1 MIERITGKLLDKST
15 NSICIDVNGICYEIE
30 TTANTIN
37 SLPDIN
43 EKLTLFTHLL
53 IREDAHILFGFNDHS
68 TRNTFRLL
76 IKTAGIGART
86 ALSVLSTLSVDELL
100 NSIVMQDPSILTKVP
115 GIGQRTAERLL
126 LELKNKIKS
135 EPGMSSLQTP
145 PQHHSDL
152 INALVS
158 LGYSYKET
166 MKIINFVP
174 ENLTIS
180 ESIKYALKLL
190 SSG

>member
-15 NSICIDVNGICYEIE
+15 NSVCLDVNGICYEIE
-30 TTANTIN
+30 TTLSTIN
-37 SLPDIN
+37 SLPNIN
-43 EKLTLFTHLL
+43 EQLTLFTHLL
-53 IREDAHILFGFNDHS
+53 IREDAHILFGFNDHN

-86 ALSVLSTLSVDELL
+86 ALSVLSTLTVDELSS
-100 NSIVMQDPSILTKVP
+100 SIVMQETSILTKVP
-115 GIGQRTAERLL
+115 GIGQRTAERLI

-135 EPGMSSLQTP
+135 ETGLNSAQV
-145 PQHHSDL
+145 PQRHSDL

-158 LGYSYKET
+158 LGYSYKEV

-174 ENLTIS
+174 EELTIS
-180 ESIKYALKLL
+180 ESIKYALKLI
-190 SSG
+190 SAG

>member
-1 MIERITGKLLDKST
+1 MIERITGKLLEKST
-15 NSICIDVNGICYEIE
+15 NSVCLDVNGICYEIE
-30 TTANTIN
+30 TTSGTIN
-37 SLPDIN
+37 SLPHIN

-53 IREDAHILFGFNDHS
+53 IREDAHILFGFNDHN

-86 ALSVLSTLSVDELL
+86 ALSVLSTLTVEELS
-100 NSIVMQDPSILTKVP
+100 NSILMQEPSILTKVP
-115 GIGQRTAERLL
+115 GIGQRTAERLI

-135 EPGMSSLQTP
+135 ETGLNSTQV
-145 PQHHSDL
+145 PQIHSDL

-158 LGYSYKET
+158 LGYSCKEA

-190 SSG
+190 SAG

>member
-1 MIERITGKLLDKST
+1 MIERITGKLIEKST
-15 NSICIDVNGICYEIE
+15 NSVCLDVNGICYEIE
-30 TTANTIN
+30 ITSNTIN
-37 SLPDIN
+37 SLPAIN
-43 EKLTLFTHLL
+43 EQTTLFTHLL
-53 IREDAHILFGFNDHS
+53 IREDAHILFGFNNPE

-86 ALSVLSTLSVDELL
+86 ALSVLSTLTVDELS
-100 NSIVMQDPSILTKVP
+100 NSILMQEPSILTKVP
-115 GIGQRTAERLL
+115 GIGQKTAERLL

-135 EPGMSSLQTP
+135 ETGLNSLQV
-145 PQHHSDL
+145 PQRQSDI

-166 MKIINFVP
+166 IKIINLVP
-174 ENLTIS
+174 EDLALS